1 MSKVMPETEQVN
13 PNNTHS
19 TIIQGTVITG
29 DLSSSANLR
38 FDGEIKGTISC
49 SAKVVIGKTAIIHGA
64 IECNV
69 ADIYGLIEGNVTA
82 DELSLKSSAI
92 LKGDILTKQL
102 AIEPGCKFSGNCNM
116 RCDEPA

>member
-1 MSKVMPETEQVN
+1 M
-13 PNNTHS
+13 
-19 TIIQGTVITG
+19 
-29 DLSSSANLR
+29 
-38 FDGEIKGTISC
+38 
-49 SAKVVIGKTAIIHGA
+49 
-64 IECNV
+64 
-69 ADIYGLIEGNVTA
+69 TA